1 MDSHGTNQQRTV
13 SVNEAKDILD
23 RCIVFIGNCDNKSS
37 IVLSLV
43 GIIVAIVF
51 SDDRVAKYIA
61 VSKTVFQFRHWF
73 DCLFFIGGV
82 AALLSL
88 FAGIFHL
95 IWSLK
100 AKVQTIPAQADS
112 VLYFGAIAKNSTF
125 DAYKKKVIAIDN
137 EDLVNDYIKQ
147 IYINSRICSNK
158 YQNYNRG
165 LILSVIGVFLII
177 LLTVAGMYAY

>member
-88 FAGIFHL
+88 FAGIFSG
-95 IWSLK
+95 WRGSS
-100 AKVQTIPAQADS
+100 AAPA
-112 VLYFGAIAKNSTF
+112 G
-125 DAYKKKVIAIDN
+125 IDGRRHRSHARRS
-137 EDLVNDYIKQ
+137 ECRCRK
-147 IYINSRICSNK
+147 R
-158 YQNYNRG
+158 
-165 LILSVIGVFLII
+165 
-177 LLTVAGMYAY
+177 